1 MGKKAVLSFVGIFL
15 LGMVAGSG
23 LGVLIGRSSM
33 DVQREARI
41 AKLEAQ
47 VATATENY
55 ALMVREYNNLYGL
68 KAGSMVI
75 AAAAPAAAA
84 PVAAAPAAPA
94 TPAPAQGETA
104 AEATEAATDAAAP
117 TAEAASAAAPAAAAP
132 GAAAPGIVADFKA
145 MALNGTGDLEG
156 PPPQPFRFTDLSTGE
171 ITSWKWEFGDGE
183 TSEEQNPEHTI
194 KACPMDLCTVTLTV
208 CGPAGCDTETKD
220 EYLWV
225 SEQCTGC

>member
-23 LGVLIGRSSM
+23 LGVLIGRSSL

-55 ALMVREYNNLYGL
+55 ALMVREYNSLYGL
-68 KAGSMVI
+68 KAGSLVI
-75 AAAAPAAAA
+75 APVAQGAAAPVSAVAPAAAE
-84 PVAAAPAAPA
+84 PV
-94 TPAPAQGETA
+94 TPVPAQGEPAAAQTPEVA
-104 AEATEAATDAAAP
+104 AETTEAATD
-117 TAEAASAAAPAAAAP
+117 
-132 GAAAPGIVADFKA
+132 AAAPGIVADFKA

-183 TSEEQNPEHTI
+183 ISEEQNPEHTI

-208 CGPAGCDTETKD
+208 CGPAGCDTETKE